1 MLVKLMTTKGEVCS
15 MGILKLNYKALRVL
29 LAVLVI
35 SMSASGCTVKLAY
48 NFLDWGLYWELKDY
62 VKFNQDQRLFVKD
75 EISQLIEWHRSDE
88 LPKYADQ
95 LEELSIGLESGMT
108 VEQLE
113 ATYDSLRD
121 SWRRIVIKTL
131 PAAIDIISNLNDQQ
145 INDFF
150 EMLIEKEG
158 DDAKD
163 IERGTNIRTVKER
176 EDYVS
181 EKLVDAIGQL
191 NEEQKALIA
200 QWARS
205 IESTKE
211 FSLAQAIQWRTR
223 MQVVIAERT
232 DTQQLEKNLMVLL
245 ANPDQ
250 LRSASYRRVIEKN
263 KHRVMQLLFDLN
275 ETLTNQQ
282 RSKLVKKLEG
292 FIEDFRDLSDLSD

>member
-1 MLVKLMTTKGEVCS
+1 

-29 LAVLVI
+29 LAVLII

-62 VKFNQDQRLFVKD
+62 VKFNQDQRLLVKD
-75 EISQLIEWHRSDE
+75 EISQLIEWHRNAE

-95 LEELSIGLESGMT
+95 LEKLSIGLQSGMT

-113 ATYDSLRD
+113 ATYDNLRD

-131 PAAIDIISNLNDQQ
+131 PAAVVIISNLNDQQ

-163 IERGTNIRTVKER
+163 IESGANAQTVKER
-176 EDYVS
+176 EAYVS

-211 FSLAQAIQWRTR
+211 LSLAQAIQWRTR
-223 MQVVIAERT
+223 MQVVISERN
-232 DTQQLEKNLMVLL
+232 DAQQLEKNLMVLL

-250 LRSASYRRVIEKN
+250 LRPASYRSVIEKN
-263 KHRVMQLLFDLN
+263 KRRVMQLLFDLN

-292 FIEDFRDLSDLSD
+292 FIEDFRDLSD

>member
-1 MLVKLMTTKGEVCS
+1 

-29 LAVLVI
+29 LAVLII

-62 VKFNQDQRLFVKD
+62 VKFNQDQRLLVKD
-75 EISQLIEWHRSDE
+75 EISQLIEWHRNAE

-95 LEELSIGLESGMT
+95 LEKLSIGLQSGMT

-113 ATYDSLRD
+113 ATYDNLRD

-131 PAAIDIISNLNDQQ
+131 PAAVVIISNLNDQQ

-163 IERGTNIRTVKER
+163 IESGANAQTVKER
-176 EDYVS
+176 EAYVS

-211 FSLAQAIQWRTR
+211 LSLAQAIQWRTR
-223 MQVVIAERT
+223 MQVVIAERN
-232 DTQQLEKNLMVLL
+232 DAQQLEKNLMVLL

-250 LRSASYRRVIEKN
+250 LRPASYRSVIEKN
-263 KHRVMQLLFDLN
+263 KRRVMQLLFDLN

-292 FIEDFRDLSDLSD
+292 FIEDFRDLSA